1 MRATTNTTRNEA
13 MRDWN
18 EIKVWRKAQRAALI
32 ARREALDGETRKRWN
47 ERITERLEQCFPT
60 LAGMVV
66 GFCWPYKGEFDPRF
80 AIRDWR
86 GHGVIAALPEVVA
99 KGSPLRFRKWWP
111 GAPMAPGVYDI
122 PVPIDTEVLLPD
134 AALVPMNGFDEH
146 GYRIGY
152 GGGYF
157 DRTLAALSPRPL
169 AIGVSYELL
178 RLETIFPQPHDIPMD
193 FVVTEAAVYSAGGDP
208 LAVLDIAQCRERAV
222 CLLAQRGLPRRDE
235 TPGGYSSPPCYAQE
249 FPGYFGEADAQ
260 TPEPTREKHPDKGR

>member
-1 MRATTNTTRNEA
+1 

-18 EIKVWRKAQRAALI
+18 EIKVWRKGQRAALI
-32 ARREALDGETRKRWN
+32 ARREALDGETRNRWKGH
-47 ERITERLEQCFPT
+47 ITERLEQCFPM
-60 LAGMVV
+60 LAGMVI

-86 GHGVIAALPEVVA
+86 GRGAIAALPEVVA

-111 GAPMAPGVYDI
+111 GAPMAPGVYNI
-122 PVPIDTEVLLPD
+122 PVPVDTEVLLPD
-134 AALVPMNGFDEH
+134 VVLVPMNGFDNR

-157 DRTLAALSPRPL
+157 DRTLAALTPRPL

-193 FVVTEAAVYSAGGDP
+193 VVVTEEAAYSGGGEP
-208 LAVLDIAQCRERAV
+208 LAALDVAQCRERAV
-222 CLLAQRGLPRRDE
+222 RLLAARGLPRRDGG
-235 TPGGYSSPPCYAQE
+235 PGAYSSPPCYAQE
-249 FPGYFGEADAQ
+249 FPGYFGDAEER
-260 TPEPTREKHPDKGR
+260 TSPPTGGKSRGKGT